1 VNILDENVP
10 DEQREL
16 VRQFGI
22 RIRQIGREVG
32 RLGMRDE
39 EIIPL
44 LLALRR
50 ATLFTHDTDFSDPG
64 LCHPS
69 YCIVYLNVRQPE
81 IASFVRRV
89 LRHPRLDTKAKRMGT
104 VVHASHAG
112 LRVWR
117 RHSEEET
124 LSWPRRM
131 REAPEPYGEV
141 DGSTPANLD
150 GSILVSSP

>member
-32 RLGMRDE
+32 RLGMQDE

-112 LRVWR
+112 LRV
-117 RHSEEET
+117 
-124 LSWPRRM
+124 
-131 REAPEPYGEV
+131 
-141 DGSTPANLD
+141 
-150 GSILVSSP
+150 